1 MLKACLRYV
10 PYFIEHT
17 QWRALSQVL
26 PALGRSKCAPR
37 RLRHIAM
44 NRASMLFWRKLIA
57 ASIHSLC
64 DNKDVCQSGIAVSWI
79 ETLLA
84 VMA

>member
-1 MLKACLRYV
+1 MARAVACPSGAWPL
-10 PYFIEHT
+10 E
-17 QWRALSQVL
+17 
-26 PALGRSKCAPR
+26 CAPR
-37 RLRHIAM
+37 RLQHIAM

-64 DNKDVCQSGIAVSWI
+64 DNKDVYLSGIAVSWI

>member
-1 MLKACLRYV
+1 
-10 PYFIEHT
+10 
-17 QWRALSQVL
+17 
-26 PALGRSKCAPR
+26 
-37 RLRHIAM
+37 
-44 NRASMLFWRKLIA
+44 MLFWRKLIG

-64 DNKDVCQSGIAVSWI
+64 DNGDVCLSGIAVSWI

>member
-17 QWRALSQVL
+17 QWRALSHVL

-37 RLRHIAM
+37 RLQHIAM

-57 ASIHSLC
+57 ASIHSLR
-64 DNKDVCQSGIAVSWI
+64 DNRDVYLSGIAVSWI